1 MLKKS
6 PEWTFLQGK
15 KIKKSDFM
23 FDVLGDLDELN
34 AVLGLARVFSRK
46 ESNKRFVLGI
56 QKNLIEIGGF
66 LSGAVSQI
74 HLNQKIAIIEGQI
87 DELKDESL
95 GSFLLPGQNE
105 PGAFLNL
112 SRAVCRRLERRVV
125 GLEDNRFG
133 LLVAYLNKLSLLLF
147 WLAYFEEKGK

>member
-1 MLKKS
+1 MLKKT

-15 KIKKSDFM
+15 KIKKSDFI

-46 ESNKRFVLGI
+46 ESNRRFILGI

-66 LSGAVSQI
+66 LSGVVSQI
-74 HLNQKIAIIEGQI
+74 NFNQKVAIIEGQI
-87 DELKDESL
+87 DELKDSSFS
-95 GSFLLPGQNE
+95 SFLLPGQSE

-112 SRAVCRRLERRVV
+112 GRVVCRRLERRAV
-125 GLEDNRFG
+125 GLEDSRLG
-133 LLVAYLNKLSLLLF
+133 LLIAYLNKLSLLLF
-147 WLAYFEEKGK
+147 WLTYFEEKGK